1 MAARGGGGGGMA
13 ARGGGCGG
21 VGRDICGVGGWATA
35 VGNCFGSVV
44 VVAPPPVGL
53 PLCSRMSGATLPP
66 GAVTL
71 SLGVVAALPGPT
83 LVPGVVAAGLTLP
96 PGTVAALP
104 GLTTH
109 DLAATQPRLACPDA
123 PQ

>member
-1 MAARGGGGGGMA
+1 
-13 ARGGGCGG
+13 
-21 VGRDICGVGGWATA
+21 VGRDICGGVGGWTTA

-53 PLCSRMSGATLPP
+53 PLCSRMSGATVPL

-71 SLGVVAALPGPT
+71 SLGAVAALPGPT
-83 LVPGVVAAGLTLP
+83 FVVVAAGLTLP

-104 GLTTH
+104 GLTI
-109 DLAATQPRLACPDA
+109 L
-123 PQ
+123 